1 MPEESVISFVRDTS
15 HLLDVKN
22 LWQEALLPDIIQ
34 NRAIGKYSVSALS
47 YATRLMS
54 MAEQMIS
61 GPDVAYPFQNV
72 RISPIH
78 SHSLVHYSQRGL
90 VSN

>member
-22 LWQEALLPDIIQ
+22 LWQEAQFSEVVQ
-34 NRAIGKYSVSALS
+34 NRTVGKYGVPALN
-47 YATRLMS
+47 YAACLMG
-54 MAEQMIS
+54 MTEQVIS
-61 GPDVAYPFQNV
+61 GPDAAYPFQNV

-78 SHSLVHYSQRGL
+78 SHSLVHYSQRRL